1 MFNPLS
7 LKKRLF
13 RSVKQVRP
21 TPPARRLT
29 LDTLETR
36 ITPAVHTWDNG
47 GATNNWSDAGN
58 WDAVGVPTT
67 GEAGGTIVVIPIN
80 DSTINQ
86 DIVGLVIGQLQFTNP
101 GSSTLTIVTPLG
113 IDGTAASTNVL
124 NSSGTNVIT
133 GSALNLTAAT
143 AFISVVGAST
153 LAVSSQLT
161 GTAGF
166 RKTSAGTMTLT
177 GGAANTYAGDTTVAD
192 GTLVLNTNT
201 LDAGLSKTIVVGD
214 GTGAAGSAV
223 LQLLDSFEIPDLA
236 SVTVN
241 SDGQLS
247 VSTTGSEDIT
257 ALTLNAGAVSVA
269 AGAGFTIRSGGSV
282 TTVASATPSTIS
294 GPGNLILA
302 GSVAVTVPDGAAATD
317 LLVSAVVA
325 DATPNSGFV
334 KAGAGT
340 LQLAGSVA
348 NTYTGTAFV
357 NDGVLALN
365 NNASNGAVGLTLVI
379 GDSVGAAGSA
389 VVRLLQSAEI
399 PNAAAVTVHS
409 DGRLDL
415 NGFSETLG
423 LLTLDD
429 GASVMTGVA
438 SLTLTDNVVVTGFGP
453 DTPALVT
460 GQLLLTATRTVT
472 VADGP
477 TAVEAIIDAVISGV
491 GGLVKAGPGFLG
503 LTGANT
509 YTGATVVNAGT
520 LEVAGVQPAS
530 AVTLTGG
537 TLGGAGAVGPVTAT
551 GGTVAPGVGLSATP
565 KTFSTGNLALGASTY
580 APLIVGTAGGAA
592 DLVAVTGTV
601 NLTGSTLT
609 PTRTGVPVTV
619 GKALVI
625 LSNDG
630 VDAVVGTFA
639 GLPQGATVTVGGQF
653 FRVSY
658 TGGDGNDVTLT
669 ALNSVPTISD
679 VPNQPATAN
688 GVIIGPL
695 AFTVGDLE
703 TPPAGLTVTATSNN
717 LALVP
722 VASIAFGGSGAARTV
737 TVTPAAGQSGTATIT
752 LTVTDAGGLT
762 ATDTFTV
769 TVNPPASALVGAPLF
784 AVGTDAGTAATA
796 TLYNADK
803 SVRFSVTP
811 FGATFTG
818 GVRVAAGD
826 FNGNGVADLAV
837 GTGPGRATQVVV
849 LDGVTQKLLFTIDPF
864 EATFTG
870 GVYVA
875 AGDVTGDGVADLVI
889 TPDEGGGPRV
899 RVFAGNKS
907 AVAFAQLADFF
918 GIDDKAFFGG
928 ARAAVADLN
937 GDGVGDLVVAAGFG
951 GGPRV
956 AAFNGL
962 TLGAAAPVKLFPD
975 ILVFEPALRNGAFV
989 TAGDLDGDGF
999 AELIAG
1005 GGPGGGPRVTAFDG
1019 KSLLGNVQTPVANF
1033 FAGDVT
1039 SRGGIRV
1046 AVKNLDGD
1054 KRADIVVGA
1063 GTAAGSRV
1071 TAYAGTAITA
1081 SGTPPELFAFDALA
1095 GFAGGVFVG

>member
-13 RSVKQVRP
+13 RSVKQVRH

-67 GEAGGTIVVIPIN
+67 GEAGGTVVVIPIN

-86 DIVGLVIGQLQFTNP
+86 DIAGLVIGQLQFTNP
-101 GSSTLTIVTPLG
+101 GSSTLTVVTPLG
-113 IDGTAASTNVL
+113 IDGSTATNNVV
-124 NSSGTNVIT
+124 NASGTNVVT
-133 GSALNLTAAT
+133 GSSLNLTGTT
-143 AFISVVGAST
+143 AFVSVVSGST
-153 LAVSSQLT
+153 LSVSSQLT
-161 GTAGF
+161 GPQGF
-166 RKTSAGTMTLT
+166 RKFSGGTLTLT
-177 GGAANTYAGDTTVAD
+177 GSVANTYAGVTTVVD
-192 GTLVLNTNT
+192 GTLVLNTVT
-201 LDAGLSKTIVVGD
+201 ADAGLSKTIVVGD
-214 GTGAAGSAV
+214 GTGAASSAV
-223 LQLLDSFEIPDLA
+223 LQLLGTNEIPDLA

-241 SDGQLS
+241 SDGQVS
-247 VSTTGSEDIT
+247 VAAAAFEDIT
-257 ALTLNAGAVSVA
+257 ALTLDAGAVSIA
-269 AGAGFTIRSGGSV
+269 AGASFTIRAGGSV
-282 TTVASATPSTIS
+282 TTLPAATPSTVA
-294 GPGNLILA
+294 GPGSFLLT

-325 DATPNSGFV
+325 DATSNSGFV

-348 NTYTGTAFV
+348 NTYTGTTTV

-365 NNASNGAVGLTLVI
+365 NNASNGAVGLSLVI
-379 GDSVGAAGSA
+379 GDGVGAAGSA

-415 NGFSETLG
+415 NGFPDTIG

-429 GASVMTGVA
+429 GASVTTGVA
-438 SLTLTDNVVVTGFGP
+438 SLTLTGNVVVTGFGP

-460 GQLLLTATRTVT
+460 GKLFLDAPRTVT

-477 TAVEAIIDAVISGV
+477 TAVEAVFDAVLSGV
-491 GGLVKAGPGFLG
+491 GGLVKAGPGFLR
-503 LTGANT
+503 LAGANA
-509 YTGATVVNAGT
+509 YTGTTLVAAGT

-537 TLGGAGAVGPVTAT
+537 TLGGAGTVGPVTAT
-551 GGTVAPGVGLSATP
+551 GGTVAPGLGLAAAPVTL
-565 KTFSTGNLALGASTY
+565 STGNLALGVSVY

-630 VDAVVGTFA
+630 VDPVVGTFA
-639 GLPQGATVTVGGQF
+639 GLLPGATLTVGGQLF
-653 FRVSY
+653 GVSY
-658 TGGDGNDVTLT
+658 AGGDGNDVTLT

-679 VPNQPATAN
+679 IPNQPATAN
-688 GVIIGPL
+688 GVPVGPL

-703 TPPAGLTVTATSNN
+703 TAPAALVVTAASSN
-717 LALVP
+717 LTLVP
-722 VASIAFGGSGAARTV
+722 VAGIALGGSGAARTV
-737 TVTPAAGQSGTATIT
+737 TVTPAAGQSGTATVT

-769 TVNPPASALVGAPLF
+769 TVNPPASALVGVPLF
-784 AVGTDAGTAATA
+784 AAGTDAGTVATA

-826 FNGNGVADLAV
+826 FNGDGVADLAV

-875 AGDVTGDGVADLVI
+875 SGDVTGDGVADLVI

-1054 KRADIVVGA
+1054 KRAEIVVGA

-1071 TAYAGTAITA
+1071 TAYAGTAITPA
-1081 SGTPPELFAFDALA
+1081 GTPPELFAFDAFT